1 MSLINL
7 KTCRCSTLPIPVLS
21 YDSQFQQLP

>member
-7 KTCRCSTLPIPVLS
+7 KTCGCSTLPIPVRS
-21 YDSQFQQLP
+21 YDTQFQQLP